1 MLLVMLMPNTLY
13 KACGSVNAVVTP
25 LRKSVEKLCKWVK
38 DNQMKGNT
46 DKCQLI
52 LSTRDSN

>member
-1 MLLVMLMPNTLY
+1 MLMPNTLY
-13 KACGSVNAVVTP
+13 KACGSVDVVVKP

-38 DNQMKGNT
+38 GNQMKGNT

-52 LSTRDSN
+52 LSTRNSN